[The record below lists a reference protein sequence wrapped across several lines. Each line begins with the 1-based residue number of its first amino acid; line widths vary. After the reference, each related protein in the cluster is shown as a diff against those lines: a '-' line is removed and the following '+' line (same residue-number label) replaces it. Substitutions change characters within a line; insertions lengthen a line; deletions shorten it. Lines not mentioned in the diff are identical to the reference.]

1 MTIVFIQG
9 GQPSLVSYA
18 QVIVDVTDTNDN
30 PPIFS
35 PASYAAEI
43 EENMKIGSS
52 ILTVTATDADEVEV
66 LRRMFLFVVW
76 CGVVCGWGGVGCGV
90 VWCGV
95 VCDVMWCSVVW
106 CVVCCAVWCSVV
118 CGVM

>member
-18 QVIVDVTDTNDN
+18 QVIVNVTDTNDN

-35 PASYAAEI
+35 PGSYAAEI

-76 CGVVCGWGGVGCGV
+76 CGVVCGWGGVGCGGGGGGGV
-90 VWCGV
+90 GCGGSGRDI
-95 VCDVMWCSVVW
+95 CDVSVINI
-106 CVVCCAVWCSVV
+106 
-118 CGVM
+118 MLY

>member
-1 MTIVFIQG
+1 MTIVFTQG

-18 QVIVDVTDTNDN
+18 QVIVNVADTNDN

-76 CGVVCGWGGVGCGV
+76 CGVGCGV
-90 VWCGV
+90 G
-95 VCDVMWCSVVW
+95 
-106 CVVCCAVWCSVV
+106 
-118 CGVM
+118 